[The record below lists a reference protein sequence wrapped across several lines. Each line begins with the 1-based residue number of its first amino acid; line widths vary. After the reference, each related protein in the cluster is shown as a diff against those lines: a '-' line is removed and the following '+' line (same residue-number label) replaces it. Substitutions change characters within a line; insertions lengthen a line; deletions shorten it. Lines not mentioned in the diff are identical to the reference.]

1 MSLAWQLALRFRTSK
16 RENGFISF
24 ISASS
29 TMGIALGCLVLILLL
44 SVMNGFEREL
54 KDRLLRF
61 IPHGEL
67 FAYSSTGIENWQ
79 SLLEGFKS
87 DPRINHVEPYSKA
100 SGLLQKGTKMK
111 AISELVGIDPQLS
124 KNNSLVEKLTPEDWQ
139 RFEQDKQGILLGKGL
154 MTHLDIE
161 VGDKVQLL
169 LPQLSDDL
177 SFQPPKTLW
186 LTVAGEINIGGELDS
201 QLGFMHLSTASETLG
216 TDTGAQ
222 GIRFSFDDAFAA
234 PEIMRDI
241 GFSFDQHVYM
251 SDWTRTQGHL
261 YQDIQL
267 VRTVV
272 YVALTLVLAV
282 ACFNIVSTLVMAVNE
297 KQAEIAMLRTMGAR
311 DKMIIAVF
319 VIQGAINGFLG
330 TVFGVIL
337 GVLLA
342 LNLTSIATFIET
354 LTGKAFLSG
363 DIYFINFLPSQVIWT
378 EVTLTAVIALSL
390 SLIAT
395 IYPAIK
401 ATKINPAE
409 ALGQH

>member
-1 MSLAWQLALRFRTSK
+1 MSLAWQLAMRFRTSK

-29 TMGIALGCLVLILLL
+29 TLGIGLGCLVLILLL

-54 KDRLLRF
+54 KDRLLHF

-67 FAYSSTGIENWQ
+67 FAYNSIGIENWQ
-79 SLLEGFKS
+79 PLLEEFTS
-87 DPRINHVEPYSKA
+87 DPRISHVEPYSKA
-100 SGLLQKGTKMK
+100 SGLLQKGSKMK
-111 AISELVGIDPQLS
+111 AISELVGIDPLLS
-124 KNNSLVEKLTPEDWQ
+124 KNNSLVEKLTPADWR

-154 MTHLDIE
+154 MTHLDIQ

-169 LPQLSDDL
+169 LPQLSSDL

-186 LTVAGEINIGGELDS
+186 LTVVGEINIGGELDS

-216 TDTGAQ
+216 AETGAQ
-222 GIRFSFDDAFAA
+222 GLRFSFDDAFAA

-241 GFSFDQHVYM
+241 GFSFEQHVYM

-272 YVALTLVLAV
+272 YVALSLVLAV

-311 DKMIIAVF
+311 DKMIISVF
-319 VIQGAINGFLG
+319 VIQGAINGLLG

-342 LNLTSIATFIET
+342 LNLTTIATFIET
-354 LTGKAFLSG
+354 LTGRAFLSG
-363 DIYFINFLPSQVIWT
+363 DIYFINFLPSQVIWS
-378 EVTLTAVIALSL
+378 EVALTAAIALSL

-401 ATKINPAE
+401 ATKINPAQ